1 MMGNSLL
8 SEVGIG
14 QETTFGTAVA
24 SSRYFSMAN
33 VNITQTIP
41 RLREDY
47 QFGVGSTPQADNGR
61 LRIAGN
67 IDGIHARADILGG
80 LLRGVLGDPTDAGSD
95 PYTHTYVDA
104 ATKFSTAAALPP
116 YTVNVHYNTRIHA
129 YDGGQLTTLTLN
141 QARDQRLLLNTAWIF
156 KGMADISSESPTL
169 ESNTPFK
176 FSQLT
181 VQRNSSNF
189 TYFEDLTISINAPIE
204 TEELLDASDEITC
217 TERSGPVRVE
227 VSGTVSSK
235 DTTLYTD
242 FKTPTVEDW
251 TFTWSDG
258 TDSLAITID
267 RLNIEAFG
275 EPISGAGR
283 QTFTVTGVAEY
294 DTSNT
299 RSIQAVL
306 TNSVASY

>member
-1 MMGNSLL
+1 MGNSLL

-14 QETTFGTAVA
+14 QETTYGTAVA
-24 SSRYFSMAN
+24 SSRYLSMAS
-33 VNITQTIP
+33 VNITQDRQ
-41 RLREDY
+41 RLREDF
-47 QFGVGSTPQADNGR
+47 QFGVAGTPQADNGR
-61 LRIAGN
+61 LRITGN
-67 IDGIHARADILGG
+67 IDGIHARADLLGD
-80 LLRGVLGDPTDAGSD
+80 LLRGVLGDPVDAGSD
-95 PYTHTYVDA
+95 PYTHTYTDA
-104 ATKFSTAAALPP
+104 LAKFSTAAALPP

-129 YDGGQLTTLTLN
+129 YDGGQLTTLTLS
-141 QARDQRLLLNTAWIF
+141 QARDQRLLINTGWIF
-156 KGMADISSESPTL
+156 KGVADISSESPTL

-181 VQRNSSNF
+181 VQRNSVTF
-189 TYFEDLTISINAPIE
+189 TYFEDLTITISAPLE
-204 TEELLDASDEITC
+204 TEELLDASDEVTC

-242 FKTPTVEDW
+242 FTTPTVEDW

-258 TDSLAITID
+258 TDSLAITLD

-275 EPISGAGR
+275 EPINGAGR
-283 QTFTVTGVAEY
+283 QTFSVTGVAEY
-294 DTSNT
+294 DTSNS

-306 TNSVASY
+306 TNSIASY